1 MSTGRRVALAASTIA
16 LSLGG
21 VAATAGPAAA
31 VDTGNCSGIH
41 KTCMVFYYNSNYGG
55 SAFIASGDIPN
66 LGDFNF
72 STSGAGKGLTVKNH
86 AASAKFRAHNSSQAS
101 YGAIFFNSGYA
112 GPCDLFGESRTA
124 SRPRRSSPRRTT
136 TMSRCAS
143 TRTFCPSSRPGASRG
158 GDPGAVMTS

>member
-1 MSTGRRVALAASTIA
+1 MNTGRRVALAASTIA

-31 VDTGNCSGIH
+31 VDTGNCSSIH

-72 STSGAGKGLTVKNH
+72 TTAGAGKGLKVKNQ
-86 AASAKFRAHNSSQAS
+86 AASAKFRAHNSSQVS

-112 GPCDLFGESRTA
+112 GPCDLFGGMENSVA
-124 SRPRRSSPRRTT
+124 SAPKLAKTYNNN
-136 TMSRCAS
+136 AS
-143 TRTFCPSSRPGASRG
+143 LRFYPYVLPKLPSGCKSWW
-158 GDPGAVMTS
+158 